1 MKLSLAENRNV
12 FTCPGYEE
20 STSCGVREEKRAE
33 KWQMQKST
41 KKNSHYAPPSLN
53 QINLKMM
60 NRRRGR
66 EATET
71 TDLVV
76 SFIIHRRRITRR
88 FE

>member
-1 MKLSLAENRNV
+1 MKLSLAENRMY
-12 FTCPGYEE
+12 TCPGYEE

-60 NRRRGR
+60 NRMRKRSNR
-66 EATET
+66 
-71 TDLVV
+71 DY
-76 SFIIHRRRITRR
+76 
-88 FE
+88 